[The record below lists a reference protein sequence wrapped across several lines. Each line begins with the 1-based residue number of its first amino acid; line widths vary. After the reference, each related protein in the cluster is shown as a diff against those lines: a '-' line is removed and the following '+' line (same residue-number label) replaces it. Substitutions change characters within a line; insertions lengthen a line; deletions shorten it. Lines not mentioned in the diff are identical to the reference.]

1 MASSLNI
8 VTYLFIY
15 LFVARIAGG
24 ISGASIFVYGG
35 NNSGEENSQRVI
47 TFRCSAA
54 ETKTLGA

>member
-8 VTYLFIY
+8 LIYLFIY

-24 ISGASIFVYGG
+24 ISRASIFLDAG
-35 NNSGEENSQRVI
+35 NNSGEDNLQGVI

-54 ETKTLGA
+54 ETKTLA